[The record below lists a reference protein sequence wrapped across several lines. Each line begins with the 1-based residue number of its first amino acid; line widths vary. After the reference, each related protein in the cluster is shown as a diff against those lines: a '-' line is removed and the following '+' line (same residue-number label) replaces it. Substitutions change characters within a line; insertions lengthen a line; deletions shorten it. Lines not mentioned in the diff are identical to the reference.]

1 MALHEEQVDVVIVGG
16 AFSGAATAL
25 LLRRENPSL
34 RVVVLEKSTQLERR
48 VGEATTEV
56 SGSFLT
62 KRLGM
67 TAHLNEHHVVKN
79 GLRFWFVREAQDTFA
94 RAGEVG
100 AGFNVRIPTYQVD
113 RAVLDEEVLRRAGEA
128 GAEVVREAKVVEWD
142 LAGRKVRAQTGT
154 GERSW
159 SARWLID
166 STGRAA
172 AIARQEGTW
181 QAVPEHPVKALWAR
195 FRGVADLDSVEMHAR
210 FPNLSGRV
218 QTSRTSATNHLT
230 GRGWWCW
237 FIPLKGGDTSVGL
250 VYDPRLFSPPEG
262 GSITERIEAH
272 LRAQALGAEL
282 MRGAAAVPG
291 DAKALA
297 PLPYFSSR
305 IAGPGWQIVGDA
317 AGFMDPLYSAGLD
330 YNSWTASAAVQR
342 ILSEARGQVVDLEQ
356 INRDFVLSYRSW
368 LRALY
373 VDKYEYLGDRPLM
386 TAAYL
391 MDLGLFFFG
400 PVREIV
406 RDVRGGFSR
415 FPFTGPVDERVARV
429 MAFYNARLAELA
441 RQKVARGIYG
451 AENGGGCFAV
461 RGFEPN
467 FGAWRNVLDGAFL
480 WLVEELRMAWR
491 HWQKPCPAA
500 SEARSPATE
509 SSAPAISAPEKPVWS
524 VNTGG

>member
-1 MALHEEQVDVVIVGG
+1 MIAKAMSEPFEKAEVVIVGG

-62 KRLGM
+62 KRLGL
-67 TAHLNEHHVVKN
+67 TTHLNEHHIVKN
-79 GLRFWFVREAQDTFA
+79 GLRFWFTREAGDSFA
-94 RAGEVG
+94 RAGELG
-100 AGFNVRIPTYQVD
+100 AGFNVRLPTYQVD
-113 RAVLDEEVLRRAGEA
+113 RAVLDEEVLRRAGQA
-128 GAEVVREAKVVEWD
+128 GAEIIRGAKVLEWE
-142 LAGRKVRAQTGT
+142 LAEGQVRVQTAH
-154 GERSW
+154 GERQW
-159 SARWLID
+159 QGRWLVD

-172 AIARQEGTW
+172 AIARLRGTL
-181 QAVPEHPVKALWAR
+181 QALPEHPTKALWAR
-195 FRGVADLDSVEMHAR
+195 FRGVADLDSTEMHTR
-210 FPNLSGRV
+210 FPNLVGRV

-237 FIPLKGGDTSVGL
+237 FIPLKGGFTSVGL
-250 VYDPRLFSPPEG
+250 VYDPRLFQPPEG
-262 GSITERIEAH
+262 PSIPERLLQH
-272 LRAQALGAEL
+272 LRAHPLGSEL
-282 MRGAAAVPG
+282 MRHAEPVPG
-291 DAKALA
+291 DARALA
-297 PLPYFSSR
+297 PLPYYSTQ

-330 YNSWTASAAVQR
+330 YNSWTVSAAVER
-342 ILSEARGQVVDLEQ
+342 ILREARGEVVDLETLNANFQ
-356 INRDFVLSYRSW
+356 KSFLSWFRG
-368 LRALY
+368 LY
-373 VDKYEYLGDRPLM
+373 LDKYEYLGDRPLM

-406 RDVRGGFSR
+406 RDVRRGFAQM
-415 FPFTGPVDERVARV
+415 PFTGEVDGQVARL

-451 AENGGGCFAV
+451 AENCGGCFVV

-467 FGAWRNVLDGAFL
+467 LGVWRNVLDGAFL

-491 HWQKPCPAA
+491 RWRQPLPTK
-500 SEARSPATE
+500 SPGGQPIST
-509 SSAPAISAPEKPVWS
+509 SLPAPAS
-524 VNTGG
+524 VTSGG